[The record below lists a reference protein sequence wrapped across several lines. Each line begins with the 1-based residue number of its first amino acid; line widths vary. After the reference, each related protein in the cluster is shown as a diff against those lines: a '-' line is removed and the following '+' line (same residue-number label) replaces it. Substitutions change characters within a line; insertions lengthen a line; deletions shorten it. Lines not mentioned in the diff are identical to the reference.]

1 MPLRGF
7 AIRFACV
14 WSLVITLAGGV
25 ARADDGQDGEDAET
39 RDRVDQAIVNGL
51 EYLAAQQQ
59 PNGCWVT
66 QSWGESTATTSLA
79 VMSYLAAG
87 HLPGEGRYGEAM
99 NRGIRFVVDQQQENG
114 LLVVQGSHGPM
125 YSHGIATLMLAEVV
139 GVCEEDDAESVRD
152 ALEEAIR
159 LILVSQDVQKDD
171 RQRGGWRYQ
180 PESTDSDLS
189 VTAWQVLALRA
200 AKDVG
205 CDVPAEAIDEA
216 IAYVRGCAREEN
228 GVYMGFGYQQG
239 NGQTPTLTGTGIT
252 AMEVCGNHE
261 SPESI
266 GGADWLLTH
275 MLRPEHDFFYYG
287 VYYNAIGMFKLGG
300 EYADQTRDHLV
311 EILLPMQQ
319 GDGSWVPQ
327 QGNERD
333 AGQVYATSMVI
344 LALTVDYQYLPIY
357 QR

>member
-1 MPLRGF
+1 MLNPRSRRLVLLLLLLLGQGTP
-7 AIRFACV
+7 
-14 WSLVITLAGGV
+14 SLV
-25 ARADDGQDGEDAET
+25 ADDAAAVEDEAT
-39 RDRVDQAIVNGL
+39 RARVDQAIIDGL
-51 EYLAAQQQ
+51 EFLAREQQ

-66 QSWGESTATTSLA
+66 QNWGESTATTALA

-87 HLPGEGRYGEAM
+87 HLPGEGKYGEAM
-99 NRGIRFVVDQQQENG
+99 NRGIRFVIDQQQENG
-114 LLVVQGSHGPM
+114 LLVVRGSHGPM
-125 YSHGIATLMLAEVV
+125 YSHGIATLMLAEVI
-139 GVCEEDDAESVRD
+139 GVSEEEDADRVRE
-152 ALEEAIR
+152 ALEKAIQ
-159 LILVSQDVQKDD
+159 LILVSQAVSKDD

-205 CDVPAEAIDEA
+205 CDVPAEAIDDA
-216 IAYVRGCAREEN
+216 ISYVRGCARQEN
-228 GVYMGFGYQQG
+228 GVFQGFGYQQG

-261 SPESI
+261 APESV

-275 MLRPEHDFFYYG
+275 MLHPDHDFFYYG
-287 VYYNAIGMFKLGG
+287 VYYNAVGMFKLGG
-300 EYADQTRDHLV
+300 EYAEQTRKHLV
-311 EILLPMQQ
+311 DTLLPMQQ

-333 AGQVYATSMVI
+333 AGRIYATTMVI

>member
-1 MPLRGF
+1 MSPMPHLRLF
-7 AIRFACV
+7 
-14 WSLVITLAGGV
+14 SLTVMLFVGQCCFPSL
-25 ARADDGQDGEDAET
+25 ADDADNAEDEADRE
-39 RDRVDQAIVNGL
+39 RVDQAIVNGL
-51 EYLAAQQQ
+51 EYLAREQQ

-66 QSWGESTATTSLA
+66 QNWGESTATTALS
-79 VMSYLAAG
+79 VMSFLAAG
-87 HLPGEGRYGEAM
+87 HLPGEGKYGDAM
-99 NRGIRFVVDQQQENG
+99 NRGIRFVVEQQQENG
-114 LLVVQGSHGPM
+114 LLVVRGSHGPM

-139 GVCEEDDAESVRD
+139 GVCEEDDADRVRE

-159 LILVSQDVQKDD
+159 LILVSQEVSKDD

-216 IAYVRGCAREEN
+216 IDYVRGCAHEEN
-228 GVYMGFGYQQG
+228 GAYMGFGYQQG

-261 SPESI
+261 APESI

-287 VYYNAIGMFKLGG
+287 VYYNAVGMFKLGG
-300 EYADQTRDHLV
+300 EYADQTRNHLV
-311 EILLPMQQ
+311 NMLLPMQQ
-319 GDGSWVPQ
+319 GDGSWVPE

-333 AGQVYATSMVI
+333 AGRVYATSMVI
-344 LALTVDYQYLPIY
+344 LAMTVDYQYLPIY